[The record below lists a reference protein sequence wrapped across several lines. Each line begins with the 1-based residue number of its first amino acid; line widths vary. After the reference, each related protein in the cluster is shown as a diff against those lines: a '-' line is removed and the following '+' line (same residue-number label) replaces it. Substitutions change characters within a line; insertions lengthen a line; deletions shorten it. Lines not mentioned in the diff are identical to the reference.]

1 MNLASIASGS
11 SGNCIYVGN
20 EKSHFLIDAGIS
32 RKRIVEGLTQME
44 VAPET
49 IQGIFVT
56 HEHMDHISGLGV
68 FLRKYPVPVFATA
81 KTIDE
86 ILEKLKELD
95 VDVSRSALGRH
106 CKQLEEVS
114 KSIRQ
119 SRIVAEALAK
129 NFGDE
134 SENKV
139 SQVNIELMHSL
150 ILKMMV
156 NNEGETITMD
166 SKDAFFMASSLQKL
180 VQASKQNVE
189 NVIQLRKEFA
199 EKAAQAVEK
208 AGKKKGI
215 SAENLDFI
223 KREIFG
229 IV

>member
-1 MNLASIASGS
+1 MARNSSIDRLPAA
-11 SGNCIYVGN
+11 IR
-20 EKSHFLIDAGIS
+20 EKIGQLRQAG
-32 RKRIVEGLTQME
+32 
-44 VAPET
+44 
-49 IQGIFVT
+49 
-56 HEHMDHISGLGV
+56 
-68 FLRKYPVPVFATA
+68 

-134 SENKV
+134 GENKV

-156 NNEGETITMD
+156 NNDGETITMD
-166 SKDAFFMASSLQKL
+166 SKDAFFMACKNWFKLQNKTLKTSSSSAKNLPRKPRRLLIRPARKKAFRQKTL
-180 VQASKQNVE
+180 ISSNARFSGLSKNGRVS
-189 NVIQLRKEFA
+189 
-199 EKAAQAVEK
+199 
-208 AGKKKGI
+208 AGQ
-215 SAENLDFI
+215 SFFI
-223 KREIFG
+223 LSTAFKHNGFDLTSYRR
-229 IV
+229 

>member
-1 MNLASIASGS
+1 MARNSSIDRLPSE
-11 SGNCIYVGN
+11 IR
-20 EKSHFLIDAGIS
+20 EKIGQLRQAG
-32 RKRIVEGLTQME
+32 
-44 VAPET
+44 
-49 IQGIFVT
+49 
-56 HEHMDHISGLGV
+56 
-68 FLRKYPVPVFATA
+68 

-134 SENKV
+134 GENKV

-156 NNEGETITMD
+156 NNDGETITMD
-166 SKDAFFMASSLQKL
+166 SKDAFLWLLPCKSWFRLPSKTSRMSSSCAASSPK
-180 VQASKQNVE
+180 
-189 NVIQLRKEFA
+189 
-199 EKAAQAVEK
+199 KAAQVVDK

>member
-1 MNLASIASGS
+1 MARNSSIDRLPSE
-11 SGNCIYVGN
+11 IR
-20 EKSHFLIDAGIS
+20 EKIGQLRQAG
-32 RKRIVEGLTQME
+32 
-44 VAPET
+44 
-49 IQGIFVT
+49 
-56 HEHMDHISGLGV
+56 
-68 FLRKYPVPVFATA
+68 

-95 VDVSRSALGRH
+95 IDVSRSALGRH
-106 CKQLEEVS
+106 C

-134 SENKV
+134 GENKV
-139 SQVNIELMHSL
+139 SQVNIELMHSP

-156 NNEGETITMD
+156 NNDGETITMD

-199 EKAAQAVEK
+199 EKAAQVVDK

>member
-1 MNLASIASGS
+1 M
-11 SGNCIYVGN
+11 
-20 EKSHFLIDAGIS
+20 
-32 RKRIVEGLTQME
+32 
-44 VAPET
+44 
-49 IQGIFVT
+49 
-56 HEHMDHISGLGV
+56 
-68 FLRKYPVPVFATA
+68 
-81 KTIDE
+81 
-86 ILEKLKELD
+86 
-95 VDVSRSALGRH
+95 
-106 CKQLEEVS
+106 
-114 KSIRQ
+114 
-119 SRIVAEALAK
+119 AEALAK

-134 SENKV
+134 GENKV

-156 NNEGETITMD
+156 NNDGETITMD

>member
-1 MNLASIASGS
+1 MARNSSIDRLPAA
-11 SGNCIYVGN
+11 IR
-20 EKSHFLIDAGIS
+20 EKIGQLRQAG
-32 RKRIVEGLTQME
+32 
-44 VAPET
+44 
-49 IQGIFVT
+49 
-56 HEHMDHISGLGV
+56 
-68 FLRKYPVPVFATA
+68 

-95 VDVSRSALGRH
+95 VDVSRLALGRH

-156 NNEGETITMD
+156 NNDGETITMD

>member
-1 MNLASIASGS
+1 MARNSSIDRLPSE
-11 SGNCIYVGN
+11 IR
-20 EKSHFLIDAGIS
+20 EKIGQLRQAG
-32 RKRIVEGLTQME
+32 
-44 VAPET
+44 
-49 IQGIFVT
+49 
-56 HEHMDHISGLGV
+56 
-68 FLRKYPVPVFATA
+68 

-134 SENKV
+134 GENKV

-156 NNEGETITMD
+156 NNDGETITMD
-166 SKDAFFMASSLQKL
+166 SKKASVYPLKMLTVISGQCRILLRILSSRPTVTQPNSALFSMNLQSVL
-180 VQASKQNVE
+180 S
-189 NVIQLRKEFA
+189 ILLPLRIIRPKKR
-199 EKAAQAVEK
+199 EKAPLKLFKQ
-208 AGKKKGI
+208 
-215 SAENLDFI
+215 
-223 KREIFG
+223 
-229 IV
+229 

>member
-1 MNLASIASGS
+1 MARNSSIDRLPSE
-11 SGNCIYVGN
+11 IR
-20 EKSHFLIDAGIS
+20 EKIGQLRQAG
-32 RKRIVEGLTQME
+32 
-44 VAPET
+44 
-49 IQGIFVT
+49 
-56 HEHMDHISGLGV
+56 
-68 FLRKYPVPVFATA
+68 

-134 SENKV
+134 GENKV

-156 NNEGETITMD
+156 NNDGETITMD

-215 SAENLDFI
+215 STENLDFI